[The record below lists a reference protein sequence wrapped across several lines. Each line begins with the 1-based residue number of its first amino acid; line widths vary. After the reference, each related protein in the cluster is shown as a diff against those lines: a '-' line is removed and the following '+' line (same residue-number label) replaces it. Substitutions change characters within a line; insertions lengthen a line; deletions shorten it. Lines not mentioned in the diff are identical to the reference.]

1 MGLHEEVSI
10 PDLLF
15 IGGLVA
21 SPAAGRNA
29 VAKGNVQIERWTI
42 GIANVSL
49 PRWVLR
55 GVVITVGKKSMK
67 ISDDGLR
74 VLRGY
79 SPEAAPTLRAL

>member
-10 PDLLF
+10 PHLLV
-15 IGGLVA
+15 IGGLVV

-29 VAKGNVQIERWTI
+29 VAKGNVKIEHWTI
-42 GIANVSL
+42 GIGNVSL

-55 GVVITVGKKSMK
+55 GVVITVGKKSMR

-74 VLRGY
+74 VQREASR
-79 SPEAAPTLRAL
+79 SPSCLT

>member
-15 IGGLVA
+15 IGGLVV
-21 SPAAGRNA
+21 SPTAGRSA
-29 VAKGNVQIERWTI
+29 IAKGNVKIERWTI
-42 GIANVSL
+42 GIGNVSL

-55 GVVITVGKKSMK
+55 GVVITVGKRSMK

-74 VLRGY
+74 IQRGY
-79 SPEAAPTLRAL
+79 APEGAPTLPAL

>member
-10 PDLLF
+10 PRLLV

-21 SPAAGRNA
+21 STAAGRNA

-42 GIANVSL
+42 GIANVDL

-55 GVVITVGKKSMK
+55 GVVITVGKKSMR

-74 VLRGY
+74 VQRGY
-79 SPEAAPTLRAL
+79 TPESAPTLPAL